1 MGGRGG
7 GIQLKLASDEK
18 CVLVTYQSSV
28 SAPILV
34 FWFIIGI
41 GGITSYR
48 DCMMLFNFSLVGVY

>member
-1 MGGRGG
+1 MGGRGEGGGG

-34 FWFIIGI
+34 YRFIIGI
-41 GGITSYR
+41 GRITSYR
-48 DCMMLFNFSLVGVY
+48 DRCCSIFLW